1 MNQTLQSNSAVEH
14 SEDVGYIIF
23 LYVFISLIFAISF
36 KSVIYCCNSCIIDN
50 RILPLYY
57 SKNKNRIS
65 EKTYILKS

>member
-1 MNQTLQSNSAVEH
+1 MNQTLQSDSAVEN

-57 SKNKNRIS
+57 SKSKIN
-65 EKTYILKS
+65 EKMYILKS

>member
-1 MNQTLQSNSAVEH
+1 MNQTVQSDSAVQQ

-23 LYVFISLIFAISF
+23 LYVLISLIFAISF
-36 KSVIYCCNSCIIDN
+36 KSIIYCCNSCIINN

-57 SKNKNRIS
+57 SKSKIS